1 MYKQIIYLIFKVT
14 RLLPACHSPL
24 PAPRQRIARAV
35 RRVSAVSVP
44 KSARP
49 GSLTARAGRA
59 AWLARVGRSVPR
71 PGLSV
76 LRFGSF
82 HIFFIYKYPILTNV
96 VTRNLNTQI

>member
-1 MYKQIIYLIFKVT
+1 MYKQIIYLTFKVT

-35 RRVSAVSVP
+35 LRVSAVSVP

-59 AWLARVGRSVPR
+59 AWLARVDRSVPR

-76 LRFGSF
+76 LRFRSF
-82 HIFFIYKYPILTNV
+82 RIDYFI
-96 VTRNLNTQI
+96 NTEVFVIS